1 MRDLNPLSRHA
12 VSQHSTACCQKNL
25 WTQKQWATKS
35 LSPKKNVSKFIRGK
49 RREVLKNQEKKESLL
64 QKEAEK
70 GTMSKKV
77 QTRQIMRSRSK
88 LQVAAKALKR
98 ELHYQDSVVEEDV
111 VAAEAEAAEET
122 TKEETEMIRENT
134 MMTLMSNRA
143 NAQENN

>member
-1 MRDLNPLSRHA
+1 M
-12 VSQHSTACCQKNL
+12 SQHSTACCQRNL

-35 LSPKKNVSKFIRGK
+35 LSPKRNVSRFIREKK
-49 RREVLKNQEKKESLL
+49 REGQKSQEKKENLL

-88 LQVAAKALKR
+88 LQAAKALKR
-98 ELHYQDSVVEEDV
+98 ESLYQESVVEEDV

-122 TKEETEMIRENT
+122 AEEEIERIKEHT
-134 MMTLMSNRA
+134 MMTLMSNQA
-143 NAQENN
+143 NAQEIK

>member
-1 MRDLNPLSRHA
+1 M
-12 VSQHSTACCQKNL
+12 
-25 WTQKQWATKS
+25 
-35 LSPKKNVSKFIRGK
+35 SKFIRGK

-98 ELHYQDSVVEEDV
+98 ELLYQDSVVEEDV
-111 VAAEAEAAEET
+111 VAAEAEAVEET

>member
-1 MRDLNPLSRHA
+1 M
-12 VSQHSTACCQKNL
+12 SQHSTACCQRNL

-35 LSPKKNVSKFIRGK
+35 LSPKRNVSKFIREKK
-49 RREVLKNQEKKESLL
+49 REGLKSQEKKESLL

-77 QTRQIMRSRSK
+77 QTRQIMRSQSK
-88 LQVAAKALKR
+88 LQEVAKALKR
-98 ELHYQDSVVEEDV
+98 ELLYQDSVVEEDV

-122 TKEETEMIRENT
+122 TKEETEMIKENT

-143 NAQENN
+143 NAQEIK